1 MSDRAKLDFGA
12 LLPHVG
18 VFGGVRRFLEIG
30 NALVRRGHR
39 FVLYH
44 PAGTCP
50 TWLPFAGETRPLAE
64 LATVTHQVLICG
76 EPTLRPQFEAAHA
89 TLKFFYCVLEDFP
102 DERRIVRHPGWVLLA
117 NSSGIRDRLSRR
129 YGVLAEDAIGGVDL
143 ELFHPQG
150 PPRPDR
156 PEPFRVLAYG
166 RISRSRKG
174 TRLVVQATQRLA
186 RGLRQKWPA
195 WAGAVAHP
203 VQMVLFDHLG
213 SGNEADPR
221 SEIEVDL
228 GTELPIEFHL
238 GLGQTD
244 LAALYRSCDVFVSA
258 ERRAGWNN
266 TVAEAMACGTPV
278 VCTASGT
285 RDLAVHRK
293 SAWLVP
299 MRHPWF
305 LARGL
310 GALQRDPQLRNRLRS
325 GAARQI
331 AQFTWTRVA
340 ERIESIAHT
349 HLLRRG

>member
-1 MSDRAKLDFGA
+1 MNDRARLDFGA

-30 NALVRRGHR
+30 NALIRRGHR

-44 PAGTCP
+44 PAGTHP
-50 TWLPFAGETRPLAE
+50 TWLPFAGTTRPLAE

-76 EPTLRPQFEAAHA
+76 EPTLRPQFEAANA
-89 TLKFFYCVLEDFP
+89 ALKLFYCVLEHFP

-117 NSSGIRDRLSRR
+117 NSTGIRDRLRR
-129 YGVLAEDAIGGVDL
+129 RHGVVAEDAIGGVDL
-143 ELFHPQG
+143 DLFHPQG
-150 PPRPDR
+150 LRPDR

-166 RISRSRKG
+166 RLSRARKG

-186 RGLRQKWPA
+186 RDLGRLPA
-195 WAGAVAHP
+195 RSDTAAAP
-203 VQMVLFDHLG
+203 VEMVLFDHLG
-213 SGNEADPR
+213 SGNETAPR
-221 SEIEVDL
+221 SEIEADL
-228 GTELPIEFHL
+228 GNEVPIEFHL
-238 GLGQTD
+238 GLGQSD

-285 RDLAVHRK
+285 RDLAVHEET
-293 SAWLVP
+293 AWVVP
-299 MRHPWF
+299 LRHPWF

-310 GALQRDPQLRNRLRS
+310 RALHRDLEMRRRLRS
-325 GAARQI
+325 EASRQI
-331 AQFTWTRVA
+331 AQFTWARVA
-340 ERIESIAHT
+340 ERIESIADA
-349 HLLRRG
+349 HLVQRG